1 MADEES
7 QDEVRDE
14 ACVHLAVGMADSDV
28 HDRPRGRDRHFMEDG
43 DLVTGIN
50 VTPLVN
56 VCLVLVIIFMVT
68 APLLSNPL
76 LKVQLPKAHTKEG
89 QEKDKVIIT
98 LGQDGRMALDHKVY
112 SSLAALSG
120 ALKTRIAYSESKLV
134 VLRADENATH
144 GRLVDLMSK
153 AKDAG
158 ARSLTIATEQKK

>member
-50 VTPLVN
+50 VTPLVD

-89 QEKDKVIIT
+89 QEKDKVVIT
-98 LGQDGRMALDHKVY
+98 LGQDGRLALDHRVY
-112 SSLAALSG
+112 SNAAAMSG
-120 ALKTRIAYSESKLV
+120 ALKARISLSESKLV